1 VTPSYPISPDAQPR
15 VVHTFDVPTVRQ
27 SVYRARL
34 RYARWGLLPVFAVG
48 SGLTMLT
55 LAIVDTA
62 SRYGAEWP
70 PALFWVTLSMFF
82 AAAAGRLLSERITPA
97 ERIGLVVLVGLTFY
111 AVKVLAYPSQLAY
124 FDEFLH
130 WQTVNDILQTKR
142 LFSPNTLLPISPL
155 YPGLE
160 LIASA
165 ITQLTGLNV
174 SESGIILIGV
184 ARVLL
189 MLALYLLFKEI
200 SRSPRIAALGALLY
214 TCHTNFLFFSSEFS
228 YESLA
233 LPLATFG
240 LFVIA
245 RRLRR
250 RDFDVV
256 RFALLILLLVYAV
269 AVTHHLTGFALA
281 GIVILWTVV
290 SLFRI
295 RGSRAWLDLA
305 LIGAFTLL
313 IIGSWTTYVG
323 NTTSAYLGPV
333 IQTGVVELLRRIAGE
348 NIGRELFQSS
358 TGVVSPS
365 WERIVGISGVAFI
378 LLMLPVGLF
387 FVWRRYRRQA
397 LALTLGC
404 LVLIYPA
411 MQAFRLTSRGW
422 ELASR
427 SAAFLFL
434 GIAFV
439 LAVGFVHLFS
449 GRSRLNTRL
458 GRTIAIGYMTV
469 IFVGGA
475 ISGWPSW
482 GRLPG
487 PYIVAGDP
495 RAIEAQGIAAAEW
508 VGANLPPKSRIGAD
522 RINMLL
528 MAALGNQRPVTHLSD
543 NVDIAD
549 VYFAPELGSEELLL
563 LYKMNVRLLVVDE
576 RITTGLPVLGAYFE
590 STENGGR
597 PHKTP
602 PTLSLLEKFDGV
614 QGIDRIYDGGVIKI
628 YDVSQIAKAP

>member
-1 VTPSYPISPDAQPR
+1 MTTSYPISPDARPR
-15 VVHTFDVPTVRQ
+15 GIHTFDVRTVSQR
-27 SVYRARL
+27 VYRTRL
-34 RYARWGLLPVFAVG
+34 RHARWGLLPVFAVG
-48 SGLTMLT
+48 SGLTMLS
-55 LAIVDTA
+55 LAVANTA
-62 SRYGAEWP
+62 SRYGADWP
-70 PALFWVTLSMFF
+70 PALFWVTLCLFF
-82 AAAAGRLLSERITPA
+82 AAAAGRLLSERIRPA

-111 AVKVLAYPSQLAY
+111 CVKILAYPSQFAY

-142 LFSPNTLLPISPL
+142 LFSPNTLLPVSPL

-160 LIASA
+160 LITSA
-165 ITQLTGLNV
+165 ITQLTGLSV
-174 SESGIILIGV
+174 SEAGIILIGV

-189 MLALYLLFKEI
+189 MLSLYLLFTEI
-200 SRSPRIAALGALLY
+200 SRSPRIAALATLLY

-250 RDFDVV
+250 RDFDIV
-256 RFALLILLLVYAV
+256 RFALIIMLLIYAIS
-269 AVTHHLTGFALA
+269 VTHHLTGFAFA
-281 GIVILWTVV
+281 GIVVLWAAI

-305 LIGAFTLL
+305 LISAIIVL
-313 IIGSWTTYVG
+313 IIGSWTNYVG
-323 NTTSAYLGPV
+323 NTTSEYLGPV
-333 IQTGVVELLRRIAGE
+333 IRTGVTELLRRIAGE
-348 NIGRELFQSS
+348 AIGRELFQSS
-358 TGVVSPS
+358 TGVVSPL
-365 WERIVGISGVAFI
+365 WERVAGVAAVAFI

-397 LALTLGC
+397 LALALGC
-404 LVLIYPA
+404 LVVVYPA

-427 SAAFLFL
+427 SAAFLFW

-439 LAVGFVHLFS
+439 LAVAFVNLFS
-449 GRSRLNTRL
+449 GRSRFNTRL
-458 GRTIAIGYMTV
+458 GRLVAIGYITV

-475 ISGWPSW
+475 ISGWPGW
-482 GRLPG
+482 GRLAG

-508 VGANLPPKSRIGAD
+508 VGANLPPKARIGAD

-528 MAALGNQRPVTHLSD
+528 MAALGNQRPITHLSD

-549 VYFAPELGSEELLL
+549 VYFAPTLGSNELLL
-563 LYKMNVRLLVVDE
+563 LNKLNVRLLVVDE
-576 RITTGLPVLGAYFE
+576 RLSTALPILGAYFE

-597 PHKTP
+597 PHTTP
-602 PTLSLLEKFDGV
+602 PALSVLQKFNGV
-614 QGIDRIYDGGVIKI
+614 QGIDRIYDGGAIKL
-628 YDVSQIAKAP
+628 YDVSQLAKAP